1 MLIQTNWSAEH
12 RRMEAIKEHRSRR
25 KLKLGIGDCLVKY
38 RRSQAGWWFG
48 TFFIFHNIWDK
59 PSHWLIFFKMVKTT
73 NQLEHGKQQWKLTQ
87 SNRAID
93 RPHGKPWPLP
103 TPGSSETDWTECS
116 ERWKWKVTTPL
127 KSPLQK
133 RIWLNFSTTQD
144 LSQVLHKI
152 FIYIYYYINSPKYKT
167 YVRWCCRYV
176 VLIQNNF
183 SMCMCI
189 YLVLVV
195 CTFGRLCGASIPQIG
210 LSSLYGDRTCWARF
224 FSPSHS
230 IYWDSRQQTN

>member
-1 MLIQTNWSAEH
+1 MLKHGFSLESWDQAAWPINWTQVCCDSDTNQGRAEKNRGSH
-12 RRMEAIKEHRSRR
+12 RWQCENGATN
-25 KLKLGIGDCLVKY
+25 GYWLVVSKIFY
-38 RRSQAGWWFG
+38 LVANPSLAPQCREEKHF
-48 TFFIFHNIWDK
+48 FFIFHNIWDK

-152 FIYIYYYINSPKYKT
+152 FIYIYIIT
-167 YVRWCCRYV
+167 
-176 VLIQNNF
+176 
-183 SMCMCI
+183 
-189 YLVLVV
+189 
-195 CTFGRLCGASIPQIG
+195 
-210 LSSLYGDRTCWARF
+210 
-224 FSPSHS
+224 
-230 IYWDSRQQTN
+230 